1 MKYQVLLLPRARK
14 DLDAFEGRVF
24 SRLRDAIRGLA
35 KNPHP
40 VGCRKLSGDE
50 GYRIRMGDY
59 RIVYRV
65 EDQDK
70 RVFIYRVRHRRET
83 YR

>member
-1 MKYQVLLLPRARK
+1 MSFQVLLLPRARK

-24 SRLRDAIRGLA
+24 SKLCDAIRTLA
-35 KNPHP
+35 KNPRP
-40 VGCRKLSGDE
+40 TGCRKLSSDE
-50 GYRIRMGDY
+50 GYRIRIGDY

-65 EDQDK
+65 EDEEK
-70 RVFIYRVRHRRET
+70 KVFVYRVRHHRDA

>member
-1 MKYQVLLLPRARK
+1 MSYQVLLLPRARK

-24 SRLRDAIRGLA
+24 SKLRDAIRTLA
-35 KNPHP
+35 KNPRP
-40 VGCRKLSGDE
+40 VGCRKLSSDD
-50 GYRIRMGDY
+50 GYRIRIGDY

-65 EDQDK
+65 EDK
-70 RVFIYRVRHRRET
+70 ARKVFVYRVRHRREV

>member
-1 MKYQVLLLPRARK
+1 MSYRVLLLPRARK

-24 SRLRDAIRGLA
+24 SKLRDAIKTLA
-35 KNPHP
+35 KNPRP
-40 VGCRKLSGDE
+40 VGCRKLSSDD
-50 GYRIRMGDY
+50 GYRIRIGDY

-65 EDQDK
+65 EDKAKQ
-70 RVFIYRVRHRRET
+70 VFVYRVRHRREV